1 LIRLEVSAAAA
12 AAAAPTHHMS
22 ASAPAQTSAPTP
34 APATTYASP
43 ESSVESG
50 VGHKAGIDCAA
61 PESVNEFVTDQN
73 RLPDIHT
80 AFGCIDDIDSSA
92 YDFQEQGRDI
102 LETTPA
108 DTAPTFSSTKV
119 EVMATLKRN
128 EVCFLHQKPG
138 FGKTRIIMELLSKES
153 FLIIFLPTKVLRAQV
168 TFHA

>member
-1 LIRLEVSAAAA
+1 LIRLEVSAA

-34 APATTYASP
+34 APATTKASP
-43 ESSVESG
+43 ESSVKSG
-50 VGHKAGIDCAA
+50 VGHQAGIDCAA

-92 YDFQEQGRDI
+92 YDFQEQGRDL
-102 LETTPA
+102 LETTP
-108 DTAPTFSSTKV
+108 APTFSSTKA
-119 EVMATLKRN
+119 EVIATLKRN

-153 FLIIFLPTKVLRAQV
+153 FLIIFVPTKVLRAQV
-168 TFHA
+168 TFHT